1 MLATLIS
8 LLDLFGMAVFAT
20 SGALVASRKQMDI
33 FGFILLG
40 TVTGVGGG
48 TIRDLLIGVQPVF
61 WVSQPAYLW
70 VCIIVSSIV
79 FFTAHI
85 PESRYR
91 VLLWVDAAGLAA
103 YAVVGAEKALV
114 AGTDAL
120 VAVTMGVVTAAF
132 GGIVRDVLGGE
143 SPIILRKEIYVTAA
157 LAASLVF
164 VVAMNIGVPSVTAS
178 LLGVAV
184 GFIVRGC
191 ALYWG
196 WSLPA
201 YRTRPGR
208 TPEQVASLKGR
219 KTPIVQG

>member
-1 MLATLIS
+1 MLATLTS

-48 TIRDLLIGVQPVF
+48 TLRDLLLGIAPVF
-61 WVSQPAYLW
+61 WVSDPRYLV
-70 VCIIVSSIV
+70 VCILVSAAV

-91 VLLWVDAAGLAA
+91 LLLWFDAAGLAA
-103 YAVVGAEKALV
+103 YAVVGAEKGID
-114 AGTDAL
+114 AGAGGL
-120 VAVTMGVVTAAF
+120 VAVTMGVITATF

-143 SPIILRKEIYVTAA
+143 SPIILRKEVYVTAA
-157 LAASLVF
+157 LAAALVF
-164 VVAMNIGVPSVTAS
+164 VLAHDLGIARQASVIAA
-178 LLGVAV
+178 VVV
-184 GFIVRGC
+184 GFAVRGC
-191 ALYWG
+191 ALHWG

-201 YRTRPGR
+201 YRARPGR
-208 TPEQVASLKGR
+208 TPDQLGL
-219 KTPIVQG
+219 

>member
-1 MLATLIS
+1 MLATLTS

-48 TIRDLLIGVQPVF
+48 TLRDLLLGISPVY
-61 WVSQPAYLW
+61 WVSDPRYLM
-70 VCIIVSSIV
+70 VCIVVSAVV

-91 VLLWVDAAGLAA
+91 MLLWVDAAGLAA
-103 YAVVGAEKALV
+103 YAVVGTEKGIE
-114 AGTDAL
+114 AGATPL
-120 VAVTMGVVTAAF
+120 VAVTMGVITATF
-132 GGIVRDVLGGE
+132 GGIVRDMLGGE

-157 LAASLVF
+157 LAAALMY
-164 VVAMNIGVPSVTAS
+164 VVA
-178 LLGVAV
+178 LGLSIPRGAAAPIAVMV

-191 ALYWG
+191 ALHWG
-196 WSLPA
+196 WSLPT
-201 YRTRPGR
+201 YRARPGR
-208 TPEQVASLKGR
+208 TPDQVGF
-219 KTPIVQG
+219 

>member
-48 TIRDLLIGVQPVF
+48 TIRDLMLGIMPVF
-61 WVSQPAYLW
+61 WVANPSYLI
-70 VCIIVSSIV
+70 VCIVVSSIV

-91 VLLWVDAAGLAA
+91 LLLWFDAAGLAA
-103 YAVVGAEKALV
+103 YAIVGAEKGLA
-114 AGTDAL
+114 AGADAL
-120 VAVTMGVVTAAF
+120 VAVTMGIITATF

-143 SPIILRKEIYVTAA
+143 SPIILRKEVYVTAA
-157 LAASLVF
+157 LAAALLYVTLLF
-164 VVAMNIGVPSVTAS
+164 LGVPSVPAS
-178 LLGVAV
+178 LAGVAC

-191 ALYWG
+191 ALHWG

-208 TPEQVASLKGR
+208 TPEQVAALKEH
-219 KTPIVQG
+219 KTPIVRG

>member
-8 LLDLFGMAVFAT
+8 LLDMFGMAVFAT

-40 TVTGVGGG
+40 TVTGIGGG
-48 TIRDLLIGVQPVF
+48 TIRDLLIGIQPVF
-61 WVSQPAYLW
+61 WVSHPAYLW
-70 VCIIVSSIV
+70 VCIVVSAVV

-103 YAVVGAEKALV
+103 YAVVGAEKAL
-114 AGTDAL
+114 AHGTDAL

-157 LAASLVF
+157 LAAALVF
-164 VVAMNIGVPSVTAS
+164 VVAIGAGVPSVPAS
-178 LLGVAV
+178 LAGVAT

-201 YRTRPGR
+201 YRARPGR
-208 TPEQVASLKGR
+208 TPEQIGL
-219 KTPIVQG
+219 